1 VADEEGPDL
10 YGVEEVRRR
19 RRRLGAVAVAAV
31 TVPLAVL
38 GSGTGA
44 RADQGPGDTTP
55 GGYTVSVQIRFSGE
69 AAPGGGGGTTKSI
82 AMHPACWWEHAPGN
96 YSNAKA
102 MLDWYDGVTGGVDSP
117 GMVAQYGPRIAWE
130 DAVAREAAGQD
141 LSWYKAFCYDPN
153 NYVDYG
159 LGSQDGGDDN
169 PIAGNN
175 PTWQT
180 FLYRAFGAGEAI
192 PAPMVTPEEL
202 AEAARDEL
210 QIPDPEIDRNPK
222 VHDTDDATLVGL
234 PTFFWVTNPAAVG
247 GVGGERKIRADVV
260 GAGQAVWAE
269 VTAVIHQDGLVLRWP
284 GGSKGCDPDI
294 AIKPYVNGMSEDGA
308 CTVEFQRA
316 STGYPGGYPVQA
328 STAWEAHW
336 EGSGDTGGEL
346 PGLATQETALIPV
359 AEVQNIV
366 SP

>member
-1 VADEEGPDL
+1 VADEEGQNL
-10 YGVEEVRRR
+10 YGVEEVR
-19 RRRLGAVAVAAV
+19 RRRLGAVAVAAM

-38 GSGTGA
+38 GTGTGA

-55 GGYTVSVQIRFSGE
+55 GGYTVSVQIHFSGS
-69 AAPGGGGGTTKSI
+69 AAPGGSGGSTKSI
-82 AMHPACWWEHAPGN
+82 ALHPSCWWAPAPGN
-96 YSNAKA
+96 YTSAKA
-102 MLDWYDGVTGGVDSP
+102 MLDWYDGVTGGVQSP
-117 GMVAQYGPRIAWE
+117 GMTAQYGPRSVWE
-130 DAVAREAAGQD
+130 DAVAREAAGQNI
-141 LSWYKAFCYDPN
+141 SWYKAFCYNPKD
-153 NYVDYG
+153 YVGYG
-159 LGSQDGGDDN
+159 LGSVDFGDDD

-192 PAPMVTPEEL
+192 PAPMVTPQEL

-210 QIPDPEIDRNPK
+210 EIPDPEIDRNPK
-222 VHDTDDATLVGL
+222 VRDTDDATLVGL

-247 GVGGERKIRADVV
+247 GRAGQRFIRAEVV
-260 GAGQAVWAE
+260 GAGQAAWAE
-269 VTAVIHQDGLVLRWP
+269 VTATIHADGLVLSWP
-284 GGSKGCDPDI
+284 GGTKSCTPEI
-294 AIKPYVNGMSEDGA
+294 AIKPYTKNLSEDGA

-328 STAWEAHW
+328 STAWAAHW
-336 EGSGDTGGEL
+336 VGSGGTAGDL

>member
-1 VADEEGPDL
+1 MADEEGPDL
-10 YGVEEVRRR
+10 YGVEEVTRR
-19 RRRLGAVAVAAV
+19 RRRLGALAVAAM

-38 GSGTGA
+38 GTSTGA
-44 RADQGPGDTTP
+44 HADQGPGDVTP
-55 GGYTVSVQIRFSGE
+55 GGYTVSVQIHFSGN
-69 AAPGGGGGTTKSI
+69 AAPGGAGGSTKSI
-82 AMHPACWWEHAPGN
+82 ALHPSCWWAPAPGN
-96 YSNAKA
+96 YTSAKA
-102 MLDWYDGVTGGVDSP
+102 MLDWYDGVTGGVQSP
-117 GMVAQYGPRIAWE
+117 GMLAQYGPRSVWE
-130 DAVAREAAGQD
+130 DAVAREAAGQNI
-141 LSWYKAFCYDPN
+141 SWYKAFCYDPN
-153 NYVDYG
+153 DYVDYG
-159 LGSQDGGDDN
+159 LGSVDTGDDN

-192 PAPMVTPEEL
+192 PAPMVTPQEL
-202 AEAARDEL
+202 AEAAREEL

-234 PTFFWVTNPAAVG
+234 PTYFWVTNPQAVG
-247 GVGGERKIRADVV
+247 GAAGERFIRAEVV

-269 VTAVIHQDGLVLRWP
+269 VTASIHRDGLVLSWP
-284 GGSKGCDPDI
+284 GGTQACAPDI
-294 AIKPYVNGMSEDGA
+294 AIKKYPDVSADGG

-328 STAWEAHW
+328 ATAWDANW
-336 EGSGDTGGEL
+336 QGSGGTAGNL
-346 PGLATQETALIPV
+346 PGLATQVTALIPV